1 MFLFTEAHFWS
12 STKSCKRKLHSYSPV
27 LLLLSNPLL
36 HWSRSKTLSQRHFF
50 YRIFRGG
57 AEGLKCHTS
66 PAHSPINSPL
76 LTTGDTH
83 WPQNTSKTGQQW
95 NTLLAGKPSCLPQ
108 KMKPDLSKAGNKAVE
123 TLLSANPREPLSA
136 EEKLPSSRLH
146 RHIPGTEQK
155 SHFCISDRDTRTP
168 SLPATD
174 IQHNAET
181 MKSPATSESLNHLWS
196 SESSFTCT
204 LGPASSQLLQHLGI
218 LLAGKSFIILSLY
231 LQFKYFIYQQQIHL
245 STVSTGQVNIQYLW
259 KRGNTAWLLLT
270 FCVFYI

>member
-50 YRIFRGG
+50 YWIFRGG
-57 AEGLKCHTS
+57 AEGPKCHTS
-66 PAHSPINSPL
+66 PAHSPTNSPL
-76 LTTGDTH
+76 LTTGDAH

-108 KMKPDLSKAGNKAVE
+108 KMKPDLPKAGNKAVE

-146 RHIPGTEQK
+146 RHIPGAESRNHTFASQTGTQEPLPCLLLIFSTMPRRWRVGQ
-155 SHFCISDRDTRTP
+155 HLRAWIISDHQKVA
-168 SLPATD
+168 LPAPWD
-174 IQHNAET
+174 QQAV
-181 MKSPATSESLNHLWS
+181 
-196 SESSFTCT
+196 SSF
-204 LGPASSQLLQHLGI
+204 
-218 LLAGKSFIILSLY
+218 
-231 LQFKYFIYQQQIHL
+231 
-245 STVSTGQVNIQYLW
+245 ST
-259 KRGNTAWLLLT
+259 
-270 FCVFYI
+270 